1 MLSRYSRL
9 RGTLQSYRQEL
20 EGRLATAVVNE
31 SQSPYVHMAVAMLR
45 EAEEFLEKN
54 QIDEAWK
61 CLFAA
66 QRAEIPSLDKNE
78 VEIKAAVLRREAE
91 KLSSWRRHRIGRDS
105 SDFTEFLRRKRS
117 LQCHIQSGRS

>member
-1 MLSRYSRL
+1 MRKRGAAQSIEAPDRIHRRRYILVDSEEVAKDPLRVEKSRL
-9 RGTLQSYRQEL
+9 E
-20 EGRLATAVVNE
+20 
-31 SQSPYVHMAVAMLR
+31 AVAND
-45 EAEEFLEKN
+45 EV